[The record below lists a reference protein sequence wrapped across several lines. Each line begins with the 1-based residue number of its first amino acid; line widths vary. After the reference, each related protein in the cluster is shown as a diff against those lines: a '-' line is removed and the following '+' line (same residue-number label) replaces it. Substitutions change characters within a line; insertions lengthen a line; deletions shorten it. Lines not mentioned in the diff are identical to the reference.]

1 MALVILSIGSN
12 VQPMQNITA
21 CLDALL
27 QTFGDMSVSRVYESQ
42 PVGLRHGQASANFYN
57 LVVALASDWPVGQ
70 LQTYLKA
77 LEKKHGRQQDSQDMH
92 SKQDK
97 QTSIVQPLDLDLLSV
112 GQLTGCHDG
121 VELPRRDIL
130 HHAFVLR
137 PLAELLPAQRHP
149 LTQRRYA
156 ELWRDFNAATQPL
169 WPVAFAWRFKLPHFS
184 ARSC

>member
-1 MALVILSIGSN
+1 MTLVILSIGSN
-12 VQPMQNITA
+12 VQPRQNIAA

-27 QTFGDMSVSRVYESQ
+27 QTFGDMSVSRLYESQ
-42 PVGLRHGQASANFYN
+42 PVGLRHGETSANFYN
-57 LVVALASDWPVGQ
+57 LVVALTSDWPVGQ
-70 LQTYLKA
+70 LQAHFKA
-77 LEKKHGRQQDSQDMH
+77 LEKKQGRQQDSH

-112 GQLTGCHDG
+112 GQLVGCHDG
-121 VELPRRDIL
+121 VELPRKDIL

-156 ELWRDFNAATQPL
+156 ELWQDFNAATQPL
-169 WPVAFAWRFKLPHFS
+169 WPVAFAWRFELPHFS
-184 ARSC
+184 ATLC